1 MVLEDMH
8 IACLN
13 LTLSNRMRYTIKND
27 QSSSTLLI
35 TVGVPQSNVLE
46 PILFVV
52 YINDLSN
59 SCDSKVILYADE
71 AAFLLDDKT
80 YEGIKLISESEIHDV
95 ENWIISNILTINYSK
110 TNGVLFSK
118 QAKNISSDCFCIR
131 ARNKIIS
138 KLNVVKY
145 LGVSINNKLSRDMHA
160 QSYR

>member
-35 TVGVPQSNVLE
+35 TIGVPQSNVLE

-95 ENWIISNILTINYSK
+95 ENWIISNKLTINYSK

-118 QAKNISSDCFCIR
+118 QAKNISSDSFCIR

-145 LGVSINNKLSRDMHA
+145 QGVSINNKLSRDMYA